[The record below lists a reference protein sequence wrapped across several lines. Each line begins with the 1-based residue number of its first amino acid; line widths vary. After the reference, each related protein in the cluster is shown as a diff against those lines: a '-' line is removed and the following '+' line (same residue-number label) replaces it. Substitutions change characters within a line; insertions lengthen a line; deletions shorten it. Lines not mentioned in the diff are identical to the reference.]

1 MTRHAAATA
10 LDATPIGHS
19 SLLGFLR
26 DAGAMPWLGN
36 RAAYTFGA
44 PVLSLAGAA
53 ATVAAP
59 LLLAPS
65 RFGEYILLL
74 SVFQYACASDLGLSQ
89 LADKALTGRAADQGA
104 AAAVSELVCARVM
117 LVACLLLLA
126 VPLAFGLARGGA
138 LTAANLL
145 VAAVGGI
152 AFMLSNGP
160 VSLYRAGSRV
170 WEFTFAALL
179 MQAGLSLPRLGGL
192 VAGGVTGSFAAL
204 AAWYVL
210 TAALLTQPLAAVLR
224 ARPPMRVVART
235 LRVAAPL
242 FAFNAL
248 WLLYLTANRWVSAK
262 LSTPGNFGL
271 FAFGA
276 NLVAVGV
283 GVLSTVGQV
292 HYPKHLVAAG
302 APGAS
307 VLLRRELLRLL
318 GVAMAGTAAGV
329 LACRY
334 AVPVVFPQ
342 FAAAA
347 APSGAL
353 MAAGVPLSLTAWV
366 LPLAIATSARPW
378 RDAAAMFSV
387 SLAVL
392 GAAMWGGDMAWGIV
406 GQAWG
411 CALAAIA
418 PFGAVLMHLMRSRM
432 LSGPQCRA
440 LLGLAAAGVA
450 ADGVVWLLLFQNLT
464 RP

>member
-1 MTRHAAATA
+1 MTRTAVPTA
-10 LDATPIGHS
+10 LDANPTGQR
-19 SLLGFLR
+19 SLLETLR

-36 RAAYTFGA
+36 RMAYTFGA

-65 RFGEYILLL
+65 RFGGYVLLL
-74 SVFQYACASDLGLSQ
+74 SIFQYACAADLGLSQ
-89 LADKALTGRAADQGA
+89 LADRVLTGRAAGEGTA
-104 AAAVSELVCARVM
+104 AAISELVCARVV
-117 LVACLLLLA
+117 LAACLLLLA
-126 VPLAFGLARGGA
+126 VPLAFGVARGGA

-145 VAAVGGI
+145 IAVVGGI

-179 MQAGLSLPRLGGL
+179 MQAGLSLPRLAGL
-192 VAGGVTGSFAAL
+192 AAGGVTGCFAAL

-210 TAALLTQPLAAVLR
+210 TAALLTQPFAAVLR
-224 ARPPMRVVART
+224 ARPPAQAVART
-235 LRVAAPL
+235 LRMAGPL

-248 WLLYLTANRWVSAK
+248 WLLYLTANRWVSAA

-276 NLVAVGV
+276 NLVVVGI
-283 GVLSTVGQV
+283 GVLSTIGQV
-292 HYPKHLVAAG
+292 HYPKHLAAAG
-302 APGAS
+302 TPGAPA
-307 VLLRRELLRLL
+307 LLCRELRWLL
-318 GVAMAGTAAGV
+318 GVATAGTAAGV

-334 AVPVVFPQ
+334 AVPAIFPQ

-366 LPLAIATSARPW
+366 LPLAIAASARPW
-378 RDAAAMFSV
+378 RDAAKMFSV
-387 SLAVL
+387 SFAVL
-392 GAAMWGGDMAWGIV
+392 GAAMWGGDMAGGIV

-418 PFGAVLMHLMRSRM
+418 PIGAVLAHLARSRM
-432 LSGPQCRA
+432 LPRPQCRI
-440 LLGLAAAGVA
+440 LLGLAAAGMA
-450 ADGVVWLLLFQNLT
+450 ADGVVWALVQGLAW
-464 RP
+464 P

>member
-1 MTRHAAATA
+1 MTRPVAAIAQ
-10 LDATPIGHS
+10 DANPIEHPS
-19 SLLGFLR
+19 VLGSLR
-26 DAGAMPWLGN
+26 DAGAIPWLGN
-36 RAAYTFGA
+36 RAAYTLGA

-59 LLLAPS
+59 LMLAPS
-65 RFGEYILLL
+65 RFGDYILLL
-74 SVFQYACASDLGLSQ
+74 SIFQYACAADLGLSQ
-89 LADKALTGRAADQGA
+89 LADRALTGRAAGEGVGHA
-104 AAAVSELVCARVM
+104 ISELVCARVV
-117 LVACLLLLA
+117 LAACLLLLA
-126 VPLAFGLARGGA
+126 VPLAIGLARGGA
-138 LTAANLL
+138 LTTANLL
-145 VAAVGGI
+145 IAAAGGI

-192 VAGGVTGSFAAL
+192 VAGGVTGCFAAL

-224 ARPPMRVVART
+224 SRPPMRVVAWT
-235 LRVAAPL
+235 LRTAAPL

-248 WLLYLTANRWVSAK
+248 WLLYLTANRWASAA

-276 NLVAVGV
+276 NLVAVGI
-283 GVLSTVGQV
+283 GVLSTIGQV
-292 HYPKHLVAAG
+292 HYPRHLAAAG
-302 APGAS
+302 TPGAS
-307 VLLRRELLRLL
+307 ALLHRELLRLL
-318 GVAMAGTAAGV
+318 GVATVGTVAGV
-329 LACRY
+329 LTCRY

-366 LPLAIATSARPW
+366 LPLAIAASARPW

-387 SLAVL
+387 SFVVL
-392 GAAMWGGDMAWGIV
+392 GAVMRGGDMAGGIV

-411 CALAAIA
+411 CALAAIV
-418 PFGAVLMHLMRSRM
+418 PIGAVLAHLKRSRM
-432 LSGPQCRA
+432 LLGPQCLT
-440 LLGLAAAGVA
+440 LLGLAAAGMVA
-450 ADGVVWLLLFQNLT
+450 DSMVWTLLFQGLVW
-464 RP
+464 P